1 MKVNDALLG
10 LVLIALAAAVGLD
23 VRTYPAIPGQNV
35 GPGAF
40 PGLIAA
46 LLAVCGVLLVIRGVR
61 QRDRQSWVEWM
72 PWMRSPRQ
80 LLAFAVTIGALLFTI
95 LCLDALGFIV
105 CAAIVLLALFATL
118 RVRWSVA
125 VPVAL
130 VVALGIHTIFY
141 FGLRVPLPW
150 GVLQPIAW

>member
-23 VRTYPAIPGQNV
+23 VRTYPSIPGQSI

-46 LLAVCGVLLVIRGVR
+46 LLVVCGGLLVIQGVR
-61 QRDRQSWVEWM
+61 RRAQEPWIAWM
-72 PWMRSPRQ
+72 PWTRSPRH
-80 LLAFAVTIGALLFTI
+80 LLALAVTIGSLLFTI
-95 LCLDALGFIV
+95 LCLDSLGFIV
-105 CAAIVLLALFATL
+105 CAAVVLLAMFTTL
-118 RVRWSVA
+118 RVRWTVA

-130 VVALGIHTIFY
+130 AVTLGIHTIFY

-150 GVLQPIAW
+150 GVLQPLAW